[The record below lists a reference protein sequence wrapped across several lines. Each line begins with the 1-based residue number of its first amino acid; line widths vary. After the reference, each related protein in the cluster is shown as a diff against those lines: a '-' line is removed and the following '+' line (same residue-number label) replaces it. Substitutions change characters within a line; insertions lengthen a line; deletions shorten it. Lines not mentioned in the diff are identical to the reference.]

1 MKTKLSFSCLLLLL
15 CFATSCK
22 TADRA
27 TSNQTVIRQ
36 AENTPDYFN
45 PPEPLVLDNTSC
57 KNPMIDARTGIQ
69 ITLTSAKNGLGIY
82 QVKEGDYG
90 VKKGEALLLDC
101 STGKVKGIVKE

>member
-1 MKTKLSFSCLLLLL
+1 
-15 CFATSCK
+15 
-22 TADRA
+22 
-27 TSNQTVIRQ
+27 
-36 AENTPDYFN
+36 
-45 PPEPLVLDNTSC
+45 
-57 KNPMIDARTGIQ
+57 MIDARTGIQ